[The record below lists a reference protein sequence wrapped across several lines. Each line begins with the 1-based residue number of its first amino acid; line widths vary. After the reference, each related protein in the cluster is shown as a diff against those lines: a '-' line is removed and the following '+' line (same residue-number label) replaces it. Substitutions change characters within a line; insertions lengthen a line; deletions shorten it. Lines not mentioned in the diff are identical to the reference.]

1 MSALATVAERPLSF
15 ELRVRADGERFGL
28 ELAEVGGSNGRPAM
42 RAMLDP
48 EQTARV
54 IGSVLAALR
63 ESKLGRA
70 SLGPHRMRPLRLSE
84 PAGVRLALV
93 MVATAPLVR
102 RGRAL
107 AIEEGIGAMSNEEVY
122 YWYAKCNGPDASRAR
137 RALRLLLAD
146 D

>member
-1 MSALATVAERPLSF
+1 VSALPSTTGRPRSF
-15 ELRVRADGERFGL
+15 ELRIRAEGERFGL
-28 ELAEVGGSNGRPAM
+28 ELAEVGGSNGRPSMHA
-42 RAMLDP
+42 ALHP
-48 EQTARV
+48 EQTAHV

-63 ESKLGRA
+63 ESKLPRA
-70 SLGPHRMRPLRLSE
+70 NIGPHRKRPLHLSE

-93 MVATAPLVR
+93 MLAIAPLAR

-107 AIEEGIGAMSNEEVY
+107 AIEEAVGAMSTEETY